1 MSELPGKNA
10 ALPLLTAEQMR
21 EWDRST
27 TNLHGVSERL
37 LLESAGRAAAGVM
50 AELYPTGR
58 IVAAVGKGNNGGDAL
73 VMLRCLRAWGRE
85 VTAVLQEP
93 EALREQ
99 LLHGWSLSAVGAE
112 QAEAA
117 FAGATVIV
125 DGLLGTGASGAPRG
139 AVLEMIRAMRSSGR
153 PVVAL
158 DGPSGVD
165 LTTGEMAGDAVT
177 ADVTLTFGAPK
188 RGHLLPPG
196 GSRTGRLIVL
206 EVGFAPVVRDQM
218 SACLINSEWA
228 TANLPGLP
236 WNAHKGN
243 AGTIVVI
250 AGRSGMSGAAILV
263 GMGALR
269 SGGGVVR
276 IISPDENR
284 ISIQSN
290 LPEAL
295 FISRGSDD
303 VDDVLESADAIVI
316 GPGMGTDDQA
326 RRILTAA
333 MEASSA
339 PIIVDADALTLIS
352 RDQSLLPDRARAR
365 VLMTPHPLELGRLLR
380 MEAAEIVAD
389 PFAASRQAAE
399 RFGCAVLLKG
409 SPSMVAKTGSPTL
422 VSVDGHSGV
431 ATGGMGDTLAGA
443 AGAFAAVGATPM
455 DAGALALFYC
465 GRAAE
470 LAGRGRGLIPRDL
483 ADTIPRALAKP
494 VRPSTLRFPGAL
506 LDLPAPR

>member
-1 MSELPGKNA
+1 
-10 ALPLLTAEQMR
+10 MR
-21 EWDRST
+21 AWDRST
-27 TNLHGVSERL
+27 TEGAGVPERL
-37 LLESAGRAAAGVM
+37 LLESAGRAAAGVV

-73 VMLRCLRAWGRE
+73 VMLRCLRAWGRD
-85 VTAVLQEP
+85 VAAVLSHT
-93 EALREQ
+93 EALSEH
-99 LLHGWSLSAVGAE
+99 LLHGWSVPAVGPE
-112 QAEAA
+112 QAEVA
-117 FAGATVIV
+117 FAGAAVVV

-139 AVLEMIRAMRSSGR
+139 AVAEMIRAMRSSGR
-153 PVVAL
+153 PILAL

-165 LTTGEMAGDAVT
+165 LTTGRVDGEAVA

-196 GSRTGRLIVL
+196 GSCTGRLIVL
-206 EVGFAPVVRDQM
+206 EVGFAPIS
-218 SACLINSEWA
+218 SAQLTSCLITSDWA
-228 TANLPGLP
+228 ADNLPRLP
-236 WNAHKGN
+236 WNAHKGD

-295 FISRGSDD
+295 FTPRSSDQ
-303 VDDVLESADAIVI
+303 VSDVLGSADGIVI
-316 GPGMGTDDQA
+316 GPGMGTDDQSRKCLA
-326 RRILTAA
+326 VA
-333 MEASSA
+333 MEASTA
-339 PIIVDADALTLIS
+339 PMIVDADALTLIS
-352 RDQSLLPDRARAR
+352 RDEGLLPDAARER

-380 MEAAEIVAD
+380 METEDVVAD
-389 PFAASRQAAE
+389 PFAASTRAAE

-409 SPSMVAKTGSPTL
+409 APSMVARAGTATL
-422 VSVDGHSGV
+422 VSVEGHSGV

-443 AGAFAAVGATPM
+443 AGAFVAAGATPM
-455 DAGALALFYC
+455 HAGALALFFC

-470 LAGRGRGLIPRDL
+470 IAGRGRGLIPRDL
-483 ADTIPRALAKP
+483 SDALPLALQ
-494 VRPSTLRFPGAL
+494 RPTRYSCLRYPGVL
-506 LDLPAPR
+506 LDRPPPR